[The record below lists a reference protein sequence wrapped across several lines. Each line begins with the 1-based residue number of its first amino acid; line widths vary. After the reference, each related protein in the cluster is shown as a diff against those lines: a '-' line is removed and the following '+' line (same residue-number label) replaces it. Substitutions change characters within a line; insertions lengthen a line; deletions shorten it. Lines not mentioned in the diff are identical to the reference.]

1 MAQRAKITKQHRI
14 LREIYQIGK
23 NVSVEE
29 LVKATE
35 MSRSEIYTGIR
46 SLKRRGLIKTE
57 YKFFNAAHKH
67 PPIKELIIKMR
78 ESSMGRIIKLVR

>member
-14 LREIYQIGK
+14 LREIYQIGI

-57 YKFFNAAHKH
+57 YKFFNAKYKH